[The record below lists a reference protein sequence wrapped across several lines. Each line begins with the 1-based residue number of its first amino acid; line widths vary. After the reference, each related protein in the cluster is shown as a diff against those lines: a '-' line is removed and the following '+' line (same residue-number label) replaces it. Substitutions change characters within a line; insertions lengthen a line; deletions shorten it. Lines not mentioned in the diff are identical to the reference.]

1 MPRSPK
7 ATVVEPGGPGEV
19 THGRSSEPPSDDD
32 EDDEIL
38 ETSENGR
45 WQKINEHVSCLTEG

>member
-7 ATVVEPGGPGEV
+7 ATVAEPGGPGEV

-45 WQKINEHVSCLTEG
+45 WQKINEHVSGLTEG